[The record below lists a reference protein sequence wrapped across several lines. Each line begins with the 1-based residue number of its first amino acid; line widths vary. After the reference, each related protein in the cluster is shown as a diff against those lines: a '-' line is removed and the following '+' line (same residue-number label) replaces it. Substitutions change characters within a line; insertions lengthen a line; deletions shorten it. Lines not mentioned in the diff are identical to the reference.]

1 MVTNLVIL
9 TREDRKNW
17 YKLRELLEGNSLDT
31 AILVDSLKNNGL
43 NNIHIKHFIV
53 NYHSKRFGS
62 NYEQIIFYT
71 KKDGFEE
78 TIWNFKIKGRNDKLP
93 RELPTSST
101 EKNLEVLKKIVGSFV

>member
-1 MVTNLVIL
+1 MHGKYHRSVIG
-9 TREDRKNW
+9 K
-17 YKLRELLEGNSLDT
+17 
-31 AILVDSLKNNGL
+31 
-43 NNIHIKHFIV
+43 FC
-53 NYHSKRFGS
+53 

-101 EKNLEVLKKIVGSFV
+101 EKNLEVLKK

>member
-17 YKLRELLEGNSLDT
+17 YKLRDLLEGDSLDT
-31 AILVDSLKNNGL
+31 AILVDNLKNNGL

-53 NYHSKRFGS
+53 NYHSKRFGG

-71 KKDGFEE
+71 KKMDLKKLFGILRLMVE
-78 TIWNFKIKGRNDKLP
+78 TINYQESFQHQVLRK
-93 RELPTSST
+93 TSKS
-101 EKNLEVLKKIVGSFV
+101 